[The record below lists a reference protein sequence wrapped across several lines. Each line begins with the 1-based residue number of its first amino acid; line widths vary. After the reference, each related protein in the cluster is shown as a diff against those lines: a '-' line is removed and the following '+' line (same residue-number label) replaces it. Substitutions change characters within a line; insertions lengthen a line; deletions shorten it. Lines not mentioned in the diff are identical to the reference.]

1 MTTKKKTIQGI
12 IWGDEPTFDGKEYSQ
27 AEFIQVLN
35 WYNYNVSHEELKKYT
50 LDYVKEFYFLYNIN
64 LVSNLEDIPK
74 TLFKATLGALC
85 RMLSRGYPKTDYI
98 SKKIQSQL
106 YELID
111 YAGVR
116 EAKKTVT
123 VPQKPIV
130 KKNNVDSYIDDVE
143 SYLDNCVS
151 TGNFYKK
158 DWKKF
163 IKEYK
168 IKKKEGQEIAE
179 YFTGLL
185 TELKESDEGYDNIS
199 KSDFNKYKDIVDNV
213 VNTFSGIVGTT
224 KTRTKKPVDNFKLV
238 SKVKYMEIFDE
249 LGLESIHPVHIIDA
263 KYVVLYNTKYKKIQ
277 LIVAEDKLTIRGS
290 TIYGINKETSQ
301 SKTVRKP
308 ELIKHKFVKK
318 DFPYILGSFRELK
331 TKDSAPTGA
340 INDNTLILVV
350 I

>member
-1 MTTKKKTIQGI
+1 MTTSKKKTIQGM
-12 IWGDEPTFDGKEYSQ
+12 IWGDEPSFDNKEYSQ
-27 AEFIQVLN
+27 SEFIQFLN
-35 WYNYNVSHEELKKYT
+35 WYNYNTNHEELKKYT
-50 LDYVKEFYFLYNIN
+50 LDYVAEYMPNLILAHNID
-64 LVSNLEDIPK
+64 EIPK

-85 RMLSRGYPKTDYI
+85 RIIMRGYPKSDYI
-98 SKKIQSQL
+98 DNKIHTQL
-106 YELID
+106 YELFE
-111 YAGVR
+111 YAGER
-116 EAKKTVT
+116 EAKKPVT
-123 VPQKPIV
+123 AISKPVV

-143 SYLDNCVS
+143 AYIDNCIS

-163 IKEYK
+163 IAEYK
-168 IKKKEGQEIAE
+168 IKKNEGKVIAD
-179 YFTGLL
+179 YFTYLL
-185 TELKESDEGYDNIS
+185 NELKESNEGYDNIS
-199 KSDFNKYKDIVDNV
+199 KADFNKYKDIVDNV
-213 VNTFSGIVGTT
+213 VNTFSNIVGTS
-224 KTRTKKPVDNFKLV
+224 KTRIKKPVDKFKLV
-238 SKVKYMEIFDE
+238 SKVKYMENFDE